1 MLTRDVL
8 EFFGGSR
15 KKVADVLGIKRA
27 AVYGW
32 GDRVP
37 PLRAAQ
43 LHRLTLGKLSF
54 DPDDYPNYWRQERGS
69 RDSAA

>member
-8 EFFGGSR
+8 TFFGGSR
-15 KKVADVLGIKRA
+15 KKVADALGIKRA

-43 LHRLTLGKLSF
+43 LHRITLGKLRF
-54 DPDDYPNYWRQERGS
+54 EPDEYAGYWQQDKGDQPR
-69 RDSAA
+69 A